1 MQQLAGRR
9 SGQTSSRFDTHILA
23 SRTVRLYTY
32 TWYIHIRRR
41 VQFVVRIFPSRMNH
55 SNVSR
60 ARVPN
65 RSRAFKDTLI
75 GVESQLRWLAGSPR
89 IYPCDTAARRRR
101 KSHGGHDGR
110 GREGG
115 GAERGRG
122 RTISR
127 KILCGR
133 CCGRSETAERLP
145 PTLIMSVR
153 N

>member
-1 MQQLAGRR
+1 
-9 SGQTSSRFDTHILA
+9 
-23 SRTVRLYTY
+23 
-32 TWYIHIRRR
+32 
-41 VQFVVRIFPSRMNH
+41 MNH

-101 KSHGGHDGR
+101 KSHSGHDGR

-115 GAERGRG
+115 GAERGEG
-122 RTISR
+122 
-127 KILCGR
+127 
-133 CCGRSETAERLP
+133 EDDFEED
-145 PTLIMSVR
+145 SVR
-153 N
+153 QVLWTERNR